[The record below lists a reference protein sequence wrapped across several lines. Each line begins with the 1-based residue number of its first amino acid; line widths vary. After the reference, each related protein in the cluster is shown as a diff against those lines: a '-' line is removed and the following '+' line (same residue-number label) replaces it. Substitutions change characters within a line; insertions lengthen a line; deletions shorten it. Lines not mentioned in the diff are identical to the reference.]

1 MRKLRINNWSF
12 WLLGVLLAWL
22 VPTSVRAG
30 GIFLEHLQKNEVELF
45 FKFEIVADGNVYLA
59 REGQVGQ
66 EWFGQGSF
74 TKNADNG
81 GNCELYGNIKTIKI
95 TVFSNVYFYRA
106 VTAVKL
112 KDCEKLESFE
122 LSNGKSSFSQIEI
135 SGCPLLENLAFND
148 CGNGATLKATNSP
161 KLKEWNNIFTSLE
174 LDNTGAAKVEGDN
187 LQTVKLAN
195 CSQLT
200 RVRGVSALN
209 SLTATNCAALNT
221 IEANALQTLAL
232 DNCGMSTLTA
242 MTSLT
247 SLEVKNCT
255 SLTRL
260 EARNCP
266 QLPAIKVSGCASL
279 TNLEAT
285 NCAALTEISVPNCGQ
300 ALTLKADKCPK
311 LPKLE
316 GLKSVQNLQVNSCA
330 SLTKI
335 DADACP
341 KLASLEAKGCT
352 KLENLYAKDCPLLTK
367 IDVANSG
374 TEKFYISAKNCP
386 QLRNI
391 ENISK
396 LDLANITECA
406 SFEKVDTENA
416 TILKRLLFRN
426 CPKLEK
432 VNGKNALRELEVEN
446 CSKFATLEGMDALET
461 LRLENS
467 GSPAK
472 LTLGRSL
479 NWLIAEN
486 CAKLKEVTAKNASQ
500 LTKIELSNCSDVTL
514 EASDCSKLSTLTL
527 GEYSVKSL
535 TVKNCAALSTLNGG
549 AKVQTLTV
557 DRCPQLSTLSA
568 GSALESLTLS
578 N

>member
-95 TVFSNVYFYRA
+95 TVLSNVYFYRA

-247 SLEVKNCT
+247 SLRLRTVPA
-255 SLTRL
+255 SLGSRL
-260 EARNCP
+260 GTVPNCP
-266 QLPAIKVSGCASL
+266 QS
-279 TNLEAT
+279 
-285 NCAALTEISVPNCGQ
+285 
-300 ALTLKADKCPK
+300 
-311 LPKLE
+311 
-316 GLKSVQNLQVNSCA
+316 KSRVVR
-330 SLTKI
+330 
-335 DADACP
+335 
-341 KLASLEAKGCT
+341 
-352 KLENLYAKDCPLLTK
+352 
-367 IDVANSG
+367 V
-374 TEKFYISAKNCP
+374 
-386 QLRNI
+386 
-391 ENISK
+391 
-396 LDLANITECA
+396 
-406 SFEKVDTENA
+406 
-416 TILKRLLFRN
+416 
-426 CPKLEK
+426 
-432 VNGKNALRELEVEN
+432 
-446 CSKFATLEGMDALET
+446 
-461 LRLENS
+461 
-467 GSPAK
+467 
-472 LTLGRSL
+472 
-479 NWLIAEN
+479 
-486 CAKLKEVTAKNASQ
+486 
-500 LTKIELSNCSDVTL
+500 
-514 EASDCSKLSTLTL
+514 
-527 GEYSVKSL
+527 
-535 TVKNCAALSTLNGG
+535 
-549 AKVQTLTV
+549 
-557 DRCPQLSTLSA
+557 
-568 GSALESLTLS
+568 
-578 N
+578 